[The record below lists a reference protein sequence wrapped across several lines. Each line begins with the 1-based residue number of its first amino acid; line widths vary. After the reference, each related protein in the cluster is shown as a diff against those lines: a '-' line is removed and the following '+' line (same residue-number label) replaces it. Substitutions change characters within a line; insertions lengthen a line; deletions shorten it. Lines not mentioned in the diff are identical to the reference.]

1 MGNLINIY
9 ANAAAQ
15 RAVRL
20 SWIAVNIGYAQSELD
35 DLVDEK
41 EPETPPKLLNQLE
54 ALLGKIITAEAA
66 IAKLV
71 RTFERKGGD
80 EILDEIQETSVR
92 ISREIHSLAFDYN
105 GHSLQRA
112 ADAIYAMWDGDTWD
126 EEDDVGRLLV
136 MIGGEIIPAMEFLEG
151 SFESSIHELTQRMN
165 GEDPTPAPPA

>member
-15 RAVRL
+15 RAEKL
-20 SWIAVNIGYAQSELD
+20 SWIAVNIGYARSELD

-41 EPETPPKLLNQLE
+41 EPETPPELLNQLE
-54 ALLGKIITAEAA
+54 ALLGQIITTEAA

-71 RTFERKGGD
+71 RTFERKGGA
-80 EILDEIQETSVR
+80 EIFDEIQETSVR
-92 ISREIHSLAFDYN
+92 ISREIHSLAFRYN

-112 ADAIYAMWDGDTWD
+112 ANAIYAMWDGDTWD

-136 MIGGEIIPAMEFLEG
+136 MIGGEIIPAIEFLEI
-151 SFESSIHELTQRMN
+151 SFANSTHELIEAHRAER
-165 GEDPTPAPPA
+165 GEHET

>member
-15 RAVRL
+15 RAEKL
-20 SWIAVNIGYAQSELD
+20 SWIAVNIGYARSELD

-41 EPETPPKLLNQLE
+41 EPETPPELLNQLE
-54 ALLGKIITAEAA
+54 ALLGQIITTEAA

-71 RTFERKGGD
+71 RNFERKGGA
-80 EILDEIQETSVR
+80 EIFDEIQETSVR
-92 ISREIHSLAFDYN
+92 ISREIHSLAFRYN

-112 ADAIYAMWDGDTWD
+112 ANAIYAMWDGDTWD

-136 MIGGEIIPAMEFLEG
+136 MIGGEIIPAIEYLEI
-151 SFESSIHELTQRMN
+151 SFANSTHELIKAHDEERKSHET
-165 GEDPTPAPPA
+165 

>member
-9 ANAAAQ
+9 AKAAAQ

-20 SWIAVNIGYAQSELD
+20 SWIAVNIGYARSELD

-41 EPETPPKLLNQLE
+41 APETPPRLLNQLE
-54 ALLGKIITAEAA
+54 AMLGQIITTEAA

-80 EILDEIQETSVR
+80 KILDEIQETSVR
-92 ISREIHSLAFDYN
+92 ISQEIHSLAFDYN
-105 GHSLQRA
+105 AHSWQRA
-112 ADAIYAMWDGDTWD
+112 AGAIYAMWDGDTWD

-136 MIGGEIIPAMEFLEG
+136 MIGGEIIPAMEFLET
-151 SFESSIHELTQRMN
+151 SFANSTHELIEAHDEERKSH
-165 GEDPTPAPPA
+165 EA

>member
-20 SWIAVNIGYAQSELD
+20 SWIAVNIGYARSELD

-41 EPETPPKLLNQLE
+41 APETPPKLLKQLE
-54 ALLGKIITAEAA
+54 ALLGRIITKEAA

-71 RTFERKGGD
+71 RTFERKGGA
-80 EILDEIQETSVR
+80 ELFDEIQETSVG
-92 ISREIHSLAFDYN
+92 ISKLIHKQVHEYN
-105 GHSLQRA
+105 AHSWQRA
-112 ADAIYAMWDGDTWD
+112 ADAIYARMDGDTWD
-126 EEDDVGRLLV
+126 EDHVGMLLV

-151 SFESSIHELTQRMN
+151 SFANSIHELIEAHAEERK
-165 GEDPTPAPPA
+165 GHEA

>member
-20 SWIAVNIGYAQSELD
+20 SWIAVNIGYARSELD

-41 EPETPPKLLNQLE
+41 APETPPKLLNQLE
-54 ALLGKIITAEAA
+54 ALLGKIVTTEAA
-66 IAKLV
+66 IAKLI

-80 EILDEIQETSVR
+80 EILDEIQETSVHM
-92 ISREIHSLAFDYN
+92 SQEIHSLAFHYN
-105 GHSLQRA
+105 GHSMQRA
-112 ADAIYAMWDGDTWD
+112 ANAIYARMDGDTWD

-136 MIGGEIIPAMEFLEG
+136 MIGGEIIPAMEFLET
-151 SFESSIHELTQRMN
+151 SFANSTHDLIEAHDEERK
-165 GEDPTPAPPA
+165 GHKA

>member
-9 ANAAAQ
+9 ANAAAR

-20 SWIAVNIGYAQSELD
+20 SWIAVNIGYARSELD

-41 EPETPPKLLNQLE
+41 APETPPKLLNQLE
-54 ALLGKIITAEAA
+54 TLLGQIITTEAA

-71 RTFERKGGD
+71 RTFERKGGA

-92 ISREIHSLAFDYN
+92 ISQEIHSLAFHYN

-112 ADAIYAMWDGDTWD
+112 ANAIYAMWDGDTWD

-136 MIGGEIIPAMEFLEG
+136 MIGGEIIPAMEFLET
-151 SFESSIHELTQRMN
+151 SFPNSAHELIEAHDEERK
-165 GEDPTPAPPA
+165 GDEA